1 MSDTVAN
8 PTSAGPTAAG
18 PSPGNPPAGDHA
30 QSFIDRAKA
39 ILSDL
44 LEVKVVTGVGAID
57 VEITTDGDSTTTK
70 LNTVKPLQESIV
82 TVVKIADGDVSTV
95 ISEGLVGNADLRAFH
110 ADQVAKSL
118 TVLPD
123 NLRALVAVAKSLL
136 ELETGE

>member
-1 MSDTVAN
+1 MSDTVAP
-8 PTSAGPTAAG
+8 PTP
-18 PSPGNPPAGDHA
+18 PGPPAGDDA
-30 QSFIDRAKA
+30 RSFIDKAKA

-95 ISEGLVGNADLRAFH
+95 ISEGLVGNTDLRNFH

-136 ELETGE
+136 DVGTGE

>member
-1 MSDTVAN
+1 MSDTVAT
-8 PTSAGPTAAG
+8 PTSAGPPAA
-18 PSPGNPPAGDHA
+18 DDA
-30 QSFIDRAKA
+30 QSFIDKAKA

-57 VEITTDGDSTTTK
+57 VEITTEGDSTTTK

-82 TVVKIADGDVSTV
+82 TVVKITDGDVSTV
-95 ISEGLVGNADLRAFH
+95 ISEGLVGNTDLRAFH

-118 TVLPD
+118 TMLPD

-136 ELETGE
+136 DLGTGE

>member
-1 MSDTVAN
+1 MSDTVAT
-8 PTSAGPTAAG
+8 PTPAGP
-18 PSPGNPPAGDHA
+18 PPADRA
-30 QSFIDRAKA
+30 QSFIDQAKA

-44 LEVKVVTGVGAID
+44 LEVKVVTGVGTID
-57 VEITTDGDSTTTK
+57 VEITTDGDSTTMK

-82 TVVKIADGDVSTV
+82 TVVKITDGDISTV

-136 ELETGE
+136 DLESGE

>member
-1 MSDTVAN
+1 MSDPVAN
-8 PTSAGPTAAG
+8 PIPAD
-18 PSPGNPPAGDHA
+18 PPAADRA
-30 QSFIDRAKA
+30 QSFIDNAKA

-57 VEITTDGDSTTTK
+57 VEITTEGDSTTTK

-82 TVVKIADGDVSTV
+82 TVVKITDGDVSTV
-95 ISEGLVGNADLRAFH
+95 ISEGLVANADLRAFH
-110 ADQVAKSL
+110 AEQVARSL

-136 ELETGE
+136 DLDLSE